1 MSISSSLFHFEKTE
15 IDFVGGKSEN
25 AKSISWNCW
34 NLIYWV
40 QLANYLLFLE
50 QFKGKKLECPIDPPR
65 ASPFMP
71 FESYLNSFVGIIAN
85 ISGCHI
91 PHSLDRPGYIAISW
105 THSVDVD
112 SPLGSQKYIGAGC
125 TRSAAVN
132 LKGSQF
138 LFFWQ
143 EFSYRIIWELCISL
157 YISES

>member
-1 MSISSSLFHFEKTE
+1 
-15 IDFVGGKSEN
+15 
-25 AKSISWNCW
+25 
-34 NLIYWV
+34 
-40 QLANYLLFLE
+40 
-50 QFKGKKLECPIDPPR
+50 
-65 ASPFMP
+65 MP

-138 LFFWQ
+138 LFFDRNSVI
-143 EFSYRIIWELCISL
+143 ESFGNCVYL
-157 YISES
+157 YIYLKVKTKNMLFWPSGAA